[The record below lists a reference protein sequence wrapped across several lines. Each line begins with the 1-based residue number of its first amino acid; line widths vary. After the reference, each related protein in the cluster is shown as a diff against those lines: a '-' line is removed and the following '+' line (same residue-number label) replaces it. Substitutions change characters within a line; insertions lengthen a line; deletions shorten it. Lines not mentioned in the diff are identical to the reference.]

1 MLQNKLLK
9 MKPLTILMLLV
20 LLIAPARGKSQQQY
34 DLQALLKHAVEHSH
48 TIKKASLQQAESG
61 SKVKEV
67 TANGL
72 PQVEG
77 SISYSRMGL
86 PEINISEEM
95 LEALPEE
102 ISPLLSGLSDINA
115 FHTSSAGVT
124 ISQLLYSKSFLTG
137 VKQAKRAEDL
147 YRILLQKTEEDVIH
161 EVASNYYQA
170 LMNYSNLET
179 LNRNIENLER
189 LHDILKLQYENDFVK
204 QTDVSRLKVT
214 VTNLKTQRKTLQNG
228 MQVQERVLKI
238 LTGIP
243 AETSMLLDTAV
254 LRTMDYRQPA
264 ITDYSPELLPEYQ
277 ALQKQTELAGL
288 QIESSKAAFHPNL
301 AAYGQFTYSSYAT
314 EFKFDDFSNMNTIG
328 LKATIPIF
336 SSGMRKQQL
345 RQSQLK
351 LQQSQEDFDLTTKY
365 LETGYQNAVNSLYSA
380 WSNLQ
385 DQQENKEL
393 ANEVYGQ
400 VKLQFNEGM
409 ASLTDLLNVESSL
422 LEAESLFNQQLLKYK
437 LAEMELLKASGKLTS
452 LLGPHAPDF

>member
-1 MLQNKLLK
+1 

-20 LLIAPARGKSQQQY
+20 LLIVPARGKSQQQY
-34 DLQALLKHAVEHSH
+34 DLKALLKHAVEHSH
-48 TIKKASLQQAESG
+48 KIKKASLQQAESG

-72 PQVEG
+72 PQVDG
-77 SISYSRMGL
+77 SLSYSRMGL

-124 ISQLLYSKSFLTG
+124 ISQLLYSKSYLTG
-137 VKQAKRAEDL
+137 VKQAKKAEDL

-161 EVASNYYQA
+161 EVASNYYQV

-214 VTNLKTQRKTLQNG
+214 VTNLKTRRKTLQNG
-228 MQVQERVLKI
+228 IQVQERVLKI

-254 LRTMDYRQPA
+254 LRTMDYGQPA
-264 ITDYSPELLPEYQ
+264 ITDYIPELLPEYQ

-288 QIESSKAAFHPNL
+288 QIESGKAAFHPNL

-314 EFKFDDFSNMNTIG
+314 RFKFDDFSNMNTIG

-393 ANEVYGQ
+393 ASEVYGQ
-400 VKLQFNEGM
+400 VKLRFDEGM

-437 LAEMELLKASGKLTS
+437 LAEMELLKSSGKLTS
-452 LLGPHAPDF
+452 LLGSHTPDF